1 VRWVLLTALLAVLAA
16 GCGSSNEAGPGSSTE
31 AVEEPSASVTVPTDE
46 APATRDDEYFQAVRR
61 IVDGPARQATA
72 YYGPLVGEETP
83 PAECRDYAHRFEMQ
97 LLRIVEEADA
107 LVPPA
112 HVADLHERFVDA
124 AWKAVAAVEE
134 PLGRVADGEL
144 SCGRTVYDLI
154 VGLPTT
160 ARAERLL
167 WKIEEQGYV
176 IFGQ

>member
-1 VRWVLLTALLAVLAA
+1 MVRRVLLTTLLAVLVA

-31 AVEEPSASVTVPTDE
+31 AVEEPSVSVTDE
-46 APATRDDEYFQAVRR
+46 ARATRDEEYFHAVRR
-61 IVDGPARQATA
+61 IVDGPARRATA
-72 YYGPLVGEETP
+72 YYGPLVTETP
-83 PAECRDYAHRFEMQ
+83 PAECRDYAHRFRAE
-97 LLRIVEEADA
+97 LDRIVDEADA

-112 HVADLHERFVDA
+112 HVADLHERFVVA
-124 AWKAVAAVEE
+124 AREAVAAVDE
-134 PLGRVADGEL
+134 PLGRVEDGEL
-144 SCGRTVYDLI
+144 SCGRAVYDLI